1 MKKVS
6 VIIPLYNL
14 EELVVKALNSIPVRD
29 DIEVIVVDDCSQDN
43 SYQVVSEYAK
53 QSDLTI
59 KLLRNDKNRGVGYTF
74 NVGLDN
80 AEGEF
85 FTVLDSDDY
94 FYTDVFNSV
103 IDTLSA
109 DITYYDIRTNNGV
122 VHSVNPGTKL
132 ALCGN
137 TKFYKR
143 SFIGNLRCPEIRYAE
158 DKALYLKALEKN
170 PSEEFTGKVVKHYNH
185 PRENSLCYRKE
196 HKMSFED
203 TSFINV
209 FYQGHINSIGGVET
223 FLYELA
229 RLSYENHR
237 DFTIIY
243 KNGDGNQ
250 IRRLRKFCKV
260 LQIDSVTKPI
270 RCKRAFFNWDT
281 EPIGQFK
288 AEEYIQIIHA
298 DFKFKSIRDYDVAT
312 PGIITKRY
320 AVSENSA
327 KSFREM
333 SGKEIGVLYNPIS
346 IDKEPKVMTLVSA
359 QRFTAEKG
367 EARVATLIN
376 RLDEANIPYVFHI
389 FSNKQINKVSPNV
402 MYHEPTLDIRQWL
415 QYADYTVLLSDT
427 EGFPYTAYESLLLG
441 TPLIITKLP
450 ILSELGAN
458 ETNSIAL
465 DFDMSNLDVREIY
478 NRAGKFKFKY
488 EPKKSEW
495 LSLITGEA
503 SYTPPA
509 TVKVQVTVRY
519 KDMLLN
525 RIVSQG
531 EVLEVDEDRA
541 KLLVEANVAIYME

>member
-6 VIIPLYNL
+6 VIIPLYNQ
-14 EELVVKALNSIPVRD
+14 EELVVKALNSIPIRE
-29 DIEVIVVDDCSQDN
+29 DIEVIVVDDCSQDK
-43 SYQVVSEYAK
+43 SYQVVSDYLE
-53 QSDLTI
+53 QSALTI
-59 KLLRNDKNRGVGYTF
+59 KLLRNEKNHGVGYTF

-80 AEGEF
+80 AVGEF

-94 FYTDVFNSV
+94 FYTEVFNSV

-109 DITYYDIRTNNGV
+109 DITYYDIRTNNGI
-122 VHSVNPGTKL
+122 VHSVTPGTKL
-132 ALCGN
+132 LLCGN

-143 SFIGNLRCPEIRYAE
+143 SFIGDLRCPEIRYGE
-158 DKALYLKALEKN
+158 DKALYLKALDKK
-170 PSEEFTGKVVKHYNH
+170 PSEEFTNKVVKHYNH
-185 PRENSLCYRKE
+185 PRENSICYRK
-196 HKMSFED
+196 KRNMPLED
-203 TSFINV
+203 TPFINV

-229 RLSYENHR
+229 RLSYENKR

-243 KNGDGNQ
+243 KNGDKDQ
-250 IRRLRKFCKV
+250 IQRLRKFCRV
-260 LQIDSVTKPI
+260 LHIDRVPKPI
-270 RCKRAFFNWDT
+270 ICKRAFFNWDT
-281 EPIGQFK
+281 EPISQFK
-288 AEEYIQIIHA
+288 AEEYIQVIHA

-327 KSFREM
+327 KSFREL
-333 SGKEIGVLYNPIS
+333 SGKEVEVLYNPIS
-346 IDKEPKVMTLVSA
+346 IDKEPKVLTLVSA

-367 EARVATLIN
+367 EFRVATLID
-376 RLDEANIPYVFHI
+376 RLDKAKIPYVFHI
-389 FSNKQINKVSPNV
+389 FSNKEIKTDSPNV

-441 TPLIITKLP
+441 TPLLITKLP
-450 ILSELGAN
+450 VLSELGAN
-458 ETNSIAL
+458 ETNSIIL

-495 LSLITGEA
+495 LSLLSGPS
-503 SYTPPA
+503 SYTPP
-509 TVKVQVTVRY
+509 TTVTVQATLKYR
-519 KDMLLN
+519 DVVLN
-525 RIVSQG
+525 RVVNQG
-531 EVLEVDEDRA
+531 ELIEVDEDRA
-541 KLLVEANVAIYME
+541 KTLVDNKVAIYME